1 MAERVLTPE
10 EFYKKVSKEDREAI
24 INLKDRKP
32 IEFIP
37 TGSWPLNKL
46 VGDGT
51 MTDKPGGHPR
61 GHITE
66 IFGDESSGKTTMVLA
81 ACKEAQA
88 LGGLAVFID
97 FEYTF
102 HPDYAEKLGVDLSK
116 DKFMLVQPKHFQE
129 GARWIKS
136 AFSMKPHVIVVDSVA
151 AMTPREFLE
160 GAVDEAG
167 RIGLQAQL
175 MSGMLSHLSKF
186 IKESNTSLIFTN
198 QLRKVIKKSQYET
211 GPDEES
217 SGGLALKFYSSVRWK
232 LKKSTVE
239 KVNVTSSITGKADKE
254 PINVM
259 IKATVVKNKV
269 DKPWRSAPVFIRFG
283 EGFDNI
289 LSIIELAV
297 NTGVI
302 KKSGA
307 FFTFS
312 QNNEVLIKAQ
322 GKEQL
327 WKALNENEQL
337 FSKLSNSLTVKEDEQ
352 AKVEY
357 AQVEQ
362 GDEMDDVL
370 GNISAGFIEKQSKKK
385 APKEE

>member
-1 MAERVLTPE
+1 
-10 EFYKKVSKEDREAI
+10 
-24 INLKDRKP
+24 
-32 IEFIP
+32 
-37 TGSWPLNKL
+37 
-46 VGDGT
+46 
-51 MTDKPGGHPR
+51 
-61 GHITE
+61 
-66 IFGDESSGKTTMVLA
+66 
-81 ACKEAQA
+81 
-88 LGGLAVFID
+88 
-97 FEYTF
+97 
-102 HPDYAEKLGVDLSK
+102 
-116 DKFMLVQPKHFQE
+116 MLVQPKHFQE

-337 FSKLSNSLTVKEDEQ
+337 FSKLSNNLTVKEDEQ